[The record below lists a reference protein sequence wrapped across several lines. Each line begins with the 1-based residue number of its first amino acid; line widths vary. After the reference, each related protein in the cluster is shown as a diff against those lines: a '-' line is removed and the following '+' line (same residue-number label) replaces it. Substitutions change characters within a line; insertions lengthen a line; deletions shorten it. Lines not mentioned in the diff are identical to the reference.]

1 MSMSIYERPEYKV
14 ILSEPPFEIRLYESF
29 WIVEYSNETDPDIL
43 NGFGTLFRYIS
54 SENQNR
60 QKINMTV
67 PVIEE
72 VLEGRMKMAFVVPK
86 EHWNDIPQPESK
98 WLSLNKF
105 ESGLFGVIRY
115 SGRSDK
121 SKENEMKH
129 KLEEWLNE
137 NAYSAVDNYMLAFYN
152 PPFTPPMLRRNEILV
167 RIKNK

>member
-72 VLEGRMKMAFVVPK
+72 VLEGRM
-86 EHWNDIPQPESK
+86 NGIRCSK
-98 WLSLNKF
+98 
-105 ESGLFGVIRY
+105 RT
-115 SGRSDK
+115 
-121 SKENEMKH
+121 
-129 KLEEWLNE
+129 LE
-137 NAYSAVDNYMLAFYN
+137 
-152 PPFTPPMLRRNEILV
+152 
-167 RIKNK
+167 